1 MSIKQLTATAA
12 MALATAMSPSAQAH
26 AKLEASFPKA
36 GAITTPAPKEVRL
49 QFNEPLELAFS
60 KIQLVDAKG
69 VAIGPLKQVHDKAQP
84 KAMAASLPPLPA
96 GEYRVQWTTLTRD
109 GHKVKGQFSFQV
121 K

>member
-1 MSIKQLTATAA
+1 MNIKQLTAMAA
-12 MALATAMSPSAQAH
+12 MAFATAATSSAYAH
-26 AKLEASFPKA
+26 AKLEASSPKA

-69 VAIGPLKQVHDKAQP
+69 VAVGPLKQVRDKSNP
-84 KAMAASLPPLPA
+84 KAMAAALPPLPA

-109 GHKVKGQFSFQV
+109 GHKVKGEYSFQV